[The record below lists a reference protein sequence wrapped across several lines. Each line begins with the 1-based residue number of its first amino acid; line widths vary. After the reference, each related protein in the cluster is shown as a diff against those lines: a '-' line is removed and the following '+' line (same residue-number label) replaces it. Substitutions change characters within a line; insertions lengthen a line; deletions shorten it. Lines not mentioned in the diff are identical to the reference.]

1 MTERFVSVHVCVF
14 GCVCVCLSLCLSSLC
29 LPSIL
34 FEGVKISVTD
44 EEAAQ
49 ESSGNIG

>member
-1 MTERFVSVHVCVF
+1 MTKLFVF
-14 GCVCVCLSLCLSSLC
+14 FMCVCCLSSLC
-29 LPSIL
+29 LPYIL

-49 ESSGNIG
+49 ESSGNIGKSLS